1 MNKYVE
7 YIEELLYLYDC
18 VIVPGFGGFVGVYAG
33 AAIDEKQGRIL
44 PPRKTVVFN
53 RHLQQNDGLL
63 IEWIARKETIPYEKA
78 ERRVTL
84 FREELRARLNQKQQ
98 IEFGRVGTFSMDR
111 RLNISFSPSDHNFL
125 ADTWGMEALPIPRH
139 NRQSSAELL
148 NSGNGNLLSRLF
160 KYGISAAVITGIVVI
175 SQQDIFQSGEH
186 TAATGMQPSMTQPG
200 PAKDK
205 PAVVVSPASDFVD
218 FDPLQTTEP

>member
-84 FREELRARLNQKQQ
+84 FREELRARYNAAGIRFAYPAVSNYIGASVRQAARQPQ
-98 IEFGRVGTFSMDR
+98 
-111 RLNISFSPSDHNFL
+111 SD
-125 ADTWGMEALPIPRH
+125 GMEKR
-139 NRQSSAELL
+139 E
-148 NSGNGNLLSRLF
+148 
-160 KYGISAAVITGIVVI
+160 
-175 SQQDIFQSGEH
+175 
-186 TAATGMQPSMTQPG
+186 QPSSNEI
-200 PAKDK
+200 KK
-205 PAVVVSPASDFVD
+205 
-218 FDPLQTTEP
+218 